1 MKEIASSD
9 SGSVSSIDCI
19 NQSSNI
25 PKLTKTD
32 AQKALD
38 KFLESQWL
46 KEACSLFLFD
56 GVSFIKIQFHL
67 QKEGE
72 VSFTVRALLELE
84 PLIKKI
90 DDELGDCSVCG
101 KLAVKV

>member
-1 MKEIASSD
+1 MKEIASSE

-25 PKLTKTD
+25 QKLSKTD

-46 KEACSLFLFD
+46 KEVYYFFYFKWMSWKNT
-56 GVSFIKIQFHL
+56 SFMYRK
-67 QKEGE
+67 KEK
-72 VSFTVRALLELE
+72 FPLLS
-84 PLIKKI
+84 
-90 DDELGDCSVCG
+90 GHC
-101 KLAVKV
+101 